1 MLVKAEQKYIR
12 MSPRKIKLVVDAI
25 RGLSPHE
32 ALDQLR
38 FMRKRAAEP
47 VRKTIQQALANA
59 VNNRSIA
66 RENLRFLSIEVKKGP
81 TFKRWR
87 AVSRGRAHPIM
98 KRTSHIKVSLEE
110 VQASEPRGASQQ
122 GGSSSPSKEGTDGT
136 AAREKKQRTRTRLK
150 KPEKRTEGS

>member
-12 MSPRKIKLVVDAI
+12 MSPRKIKLVVEAI
-25 RGLSPHE
+25 RDLSPQE
-32 ALDQLR
+32 ALEQLR

-98 KRTSHIKVSLEE
+98 KRTSHIKVSLEDK
-110 VQASEPRGASQQ
+110 QAKPVERGSRENQAAPARK
-122 GGSSSPSKEGTDGT
+122 GPTKEEKEDGSRGKLE
-136 AAREKKQRTRTRLK
+136 
-150 KPEKRTEGS
+150 